1 MSEQTKAA
9 GMKMFG
15 KLTRDTF
22 EWHPNNVLCK
32 RFNIPNPYPG
42 SDVIGVPKM
51 RRPKFSLGD
60 FLAPQT
66 EKPREILASS
76 ELEKER
82 LGTSAG
88 QIASLEVSP
97 KSSEAAASL
106 PVETASNVVTAEAIT
121 IGDKTKHDD
130 TNAVPQRPP
139 MDLFKAIFAD
149 SSEDESNENDSDDD
163 KEAEEAEVPPN
174 PTESKTTPSLQV
186 ADQTNADNSVSDV
199 FADLS
204 DTSKEILA
212 SGNQKET
219 ETTLH
224 TDVQQQLESSDFEYG
239 PTLPPGLRY
248 GVASSL
254 GHEKRSDR
262 GSGGSLE
269 RKSRTKE
276 QTNSTKTR
284 NSDFKTSSRYSYEEK
299 QSGKKIHWEDSQ
311 CNRHRKKDMGGK
323 DEGTVRN
330 FSESSDSDENNR
342 SRHKHK
348 RKEKKRSHRHKHTKK
363 SKHRDQERNGEK
375 KVSENRSKQSAHDI
389 TVSNDKQIL
398 DKLKNLQNLKDGK
411 RMKAIDFM

>member
-1 MSEQTKAA
+1 MSEQSKAA
-9 GMKMFG
+9 CMKMFG

-82 LGTSAG
+82 LGTSAS

-97 KSSEAAASL
+97 KSSEPAASL
-106 PVETASNVVTAEAIT
+106 PVETASNVVTDEAIT
-121 IGDKTKHDD
+121 IGDKTKQDD

-163 KEAEEAEVPPN
+163 EEAEVPPN

-212 SGNQKET
+212 SGNEKET

-363 SKHRDQERNGEK
+363 SKHRDEERNGEK